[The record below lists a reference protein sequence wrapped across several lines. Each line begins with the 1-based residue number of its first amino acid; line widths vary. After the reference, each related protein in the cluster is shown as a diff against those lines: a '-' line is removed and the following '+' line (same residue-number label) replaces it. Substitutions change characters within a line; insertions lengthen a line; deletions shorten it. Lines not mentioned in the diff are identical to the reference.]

1 MLAKAILIALIAW
14 VAASGIEFTC
24 WSIELCAPFVFGP
37 LVGLVMG
44 DVQAGLIIG
53 CMTMLV
59 YMGNI
64 MVGGVASVNF
74 VVAGV
79 IATAMAV
86 GSGAGSEMAVTIAV
100 SLGMIGMVAETV
112 FMTSTS
118 FFVHKADKYAAEG
131 NTKGIVLCNVVA
143 PLALKFLLYAVPAFL
158 CVYFGVN
165 YMEKL
170 LAVLP
175 EGLFAAL
182 EAVGML
188 LPALGLAMLIKVLF
202 KVRFLPYFIIGFVM
216 TTYVGLDIIG
226 VSLIGAACAIMFWF
240 NNKKDEANQVEVLK

>member
-1 MLAKAILIALIAW
+1 MLGKAILIALVAW
-14 VAASGIEFTC
+14 LAASGIEFSC
-24 WSIELCAPFVFGP
+24 WAIQLCAPFVFGP
-37 LVGLVMG
+37 LVGLIMG
-44 DVQAGLIIG
+44 DVQAGLAIG

-79 IATAMAV
+79 MASALAV
-86 GSGAGSEMAVTIAV
+86 GSGAGPEMAVTIAV
-100 SLGMIGMVAETV
+100 SLGMIGMIAETV
-112 FMTSTS
+112 FMTVNS

-131 NTKGIVLCNVVA
+131 NTKGIFLCNVVA
-143 PLALKFLLYAVPAFL
+143 PQSMIVLLYAVPAFL
-158 CVYFGVN
+158 SVYFGVDF
-165 YMEKL
+165 MVKL
-170 LAVLP
+170 LGVMP
-175 EGLFAAL
+175 ESLFAAL

-216 TTYVGLDIIG
+216 TTYVGIDIIG
-226 VSLIGAACAIMFWF
+226 VSLIGAACAILFWF
-240 NNKKDEANQVEVLK
+240 NSKKDDVKQAEVLK